1 VQDLYGYQQFV
12 TDTGIIN
19 TYGRIIQKD
28 RKQKTSFQDL
38 TLTARAGY
46 RFSDKIFLDVDL
58 QQVAQGRDFGNY
70 LYDARLTLSG
80 GKKTGRI
87 IFEGYSQNSSPP
99 LVYTNWVSNHF
110 IFHNNFSNQKINSV
124 SFNYINDALQFDL
137 KAQYFLVSDYLYF
150 AAQPNGID
158 ATPTQ
163 ESNPINVLKL
173 SLGKN
178 LTFGRW
184 HFDNYIVYQK
194 TDNQSTLRTPE
205 LYTYS
210 NLYYSMLLFKVLHS
224 NLGANVRYNTE
235 FVAPS
240 YAVGL
245 GQFYNSSPDQTFSS
259 YPVASVYFK
268 ATLIRTNLFIQ
279 YNYANQGLFSKGYYM
294 VNRYPG
300 PNRLLAIG
308 VSWTFYN

>member
-1 VQDLYGYQQFV
+1 VQV
-12 TDTGIIN
+12 
-19 TYGRIIQKD
+19 D
-28 RKQKTSFQDL
+28 RKQNNSFQDL
-38 TLTARAGY
+38 TLKARAGY
-46 RFSDKIFLDVDL
+46 RFSDKILLDLDF
-58 QQVAQGRDFGNY
+58 QQVAQGRDFGDF
-70 LYDARLTLSG
+70 LYDAKLTLSG
-80 GKKTGRI
+80 GKKAGRI

-99 LVYTNWVSNHF
+99 LVYTDWVSNHY
-110 IFHNNFSNQKINSV
+110 IFHNKFSNQKINSV
-124 SFNYINDALQFDL
+124 SFDYINDALQLDL
-137 KAQYFLVSDYLYF
+137 KAQYYLVSDYLYF
-150 AAQPNGID
+150 TAQENGID

-163 ESNPINVLKL
+163 LHNPINLLKV

-194 TDNQSTLRTPE
+194 TDYQSTLRTPE

-210 NLYYSMLLFKVLHS
+210 NLYYSLLLFNVLHS
-224 NLGANVRYNTE
+224 TFGANVRYNTPY
-235 FVAPS
+235 VAPS

-245 GQFYNSSPDQTFSS
+245 GQFYNNTPDLTFSS
-259 YPVASVYFK
+259 YPIASVYLK

-279 YNYANQGLFSKGYYM
+279 YNYVNQGAFSSGYYM